1 MTMAGILITA
11 YLVVGA
17 LAATLLW
24 VILIASKRR
33 EKRAKNLK
41 NLGRLEYNLFRE
53 PNTKP
58 SRFHF

>member
-1 MTMAGILITA
+1 MAEILITA

-17 LAATLLW
+17 LASALIW
-24 VILIASKRR
+24 VILMASKRH
-33 EKRAKNLK
+33 ENKAKNVQ
-41 NLGRLEYNLFRE
+41 LGRSKYNLFRE